1 MTCLHPIGHTEAGH
15 ASFIDL
21 DPRNVD
27 LARDRV
33 GPMFLDEFTLDEW
46 KNR

>member
-1 MTCLHPIGHTEAGH
+1 VTCCVVCREPIVFEGGKWV
-15 ASFIDL
+15 
-21 DPRNVD
+21 R